1 MGASRSPQS
10 ENLFLKLLGFESK
23 HILVWGKSE
32 EFIFWSQ
39 SKKSSWVKNG
49 HVEGP
54 NLPFLTRHACG
65 HCRQPTVWLCCCIG
79 WYLTP
84 FCTSTHVLCG
94 QILKANGWM
103 TCHCWLT
110 IAHRYRSIW
119 RGQLANYVASWHPGA
134 RTTREINQRGHAD
147 HIGKPRTCTAERA
160 AGSVRRRPATV
171 KPSD

>member
-1 MGASRSPQS
+1 MYNYSVCKSAGRSRISVYSFTGLEVTQHEARTPVS
-10 ENLFLKLLGFESK
+10 RWLY
-23 HILVWGKSE
+23 
-32 EFIFWSQ
+32 IFNFDRFNI
-39 SKKSSWVKNG
+39 KNG

-84 FCTSTHVLCG
+84 FCTSTHVLCV

-160 AGSVRRRPATV
+160 AGSVR
-171 KPSD
+171 

>member
-1 MGASRSPQS
+1 MQKRRAIAYLCVQFYGPRSHSTGTPVA
-10 ENLFLKLLGFESK
+10 LFNFD
-23 HILVWGKSE
+23 HFNI
-32 EFIFWSQ
+32 
-39 SKKSSWVKNG
+39 KNG

-84 FCTSTHVLCG
+84 FCTSTHVLCV